1 MERRQP
7 AFRPRLLAPL
17 LLGIA
22 LATSG
27 CGGDDKDDGN
37 KLLMQGNLIGALH
50 GELAPALKDGLGL
63 EPALADLNTP
73 VETLDDVV
81 ILSDPNGV
89 ARPHPGLALLKQA
102 YESGRAIAI
111 ERVKAEEVQA
121 LLDTLGKRM
130 TFTLPD
136 GLEHIDLFAA
146 RRAGGDN
153 WYFIESGGAVLG
165 DEDDKGRARNER
177 RVHNFVAW
185 LKETKAADAKA
196 TASDNLA
203 DDDLQKLAEA
213 NIYDTPFYSD
223 YSQTFTLRYTVYAC
237 HSFTNNLDWYF
248 VTQSAQLNPSS
259 NWKNEKGQPGYGI
272 FFTDEYPHQ
281 WGQMRRYIFK
291 NYWQKDPGNGVV
303 PLDKHAPQTANNVTT
318 ISSGVSWQMGG
329 AMGFSGKSATGSLSI
344 GAQFSHSESFS
355 VSDVAVNDISGS
367 EGKRYMAAWEYKF
380 ADPANGYSYPN
391 YTDLKDAPLLARSN
405 FAPVN
410 QWIWSVPSDFSK
422 TVTDF
427 LSDFT
432 WINGESWG
440 AHNIL
445 YIPTKQATHQ
455 DYQNNSRII
464 TVPIESPPLLAISP
478 GQLEFGAAGDSQRI
492 TIVSALDWT
501 ATSNADWISV
511 QETSGAKT
519 DSNGKS
525 IHITAIT
532 NDSGENR
539 KDTVTLRSTD
549 GTELQTLTV
558 FQSSY

>member
-73 VETLDDVV
+73 VEALDDVV

-111 ERVKAEEVQA
+111 ERVKADEVQA

-213 NIYDTPFYSD
+213 NIYDAPYFNDYDQVFTIRWKLYS
-223 YSQTFTLRYTVYAC
+223 C
-237 HSFTNNLDWYF
+237 HSFKNGMDWYF
-248 VTQSAQLNPSS
+248 IEQSSNLNPSS
-259 NWKNEKGQPGYGI
+259 QWHNEKSS
-272 FFTDEYPHQ
+272 DSKRAHQ
-281 WGQMRRYIFK
+281 WGQMRRYSFS
-291 NYWQKDPGNGVV
+291 NYWETDPGNTT
-303 PLDKHAPQTANNVTT
+303 PLDKNAPQSANNAVT
-318 ISSGVSWQMGG
+318 IDSGVSWQMGG
-329 AMGFSGKSATGSLSI
+329 AMGFSGKSPSGSLSI
-344 GAQFSHSESFS
+344 GAEFSHSESFS
-355 VSDVAVNDISGS
+355 VSDVTIDNQSGRDGIS
-367 EGKRYMAAWEYKF
+367 YMAAWEYKF
-380 ADPANGYSYPN
+380 ADPADGDSHMWNS
-391 YTDLKDAPLLARSN
+391 DLKDAPLLARSN
-405 FAPVN
+405 FTPVN
-410 QWIWSVPSDFSK
+410 QWIWTVPSDFSRDTNK
-422 TVTDF
+422 F
-427 LSDFT
+427 KAEFT
-432 WINGESWG
+432 WVNGESWG
-440 AHNIL
+440 TGNSL
-445 YIPTKQATHQ
+445 WFPTTSADHT
-455 DYQNNSRII
+455 DYKSGSHEFW
-464 TVPIESPPLLAISP
+464 VPVERPPLLAIVP
-478 GQLEFGAAGDSQRI
+478 GQLDFNCAGETRTI
-492 TIVSALDWT
+492 TLASALDWT
-501 ATSNADWISV
+501 ATSDADWVSV
-511 QETSGAKT
+511 METSGGKT
-519 DSNGKS
+519 GDQGET
-525 IHITAIT
+525 IHITVDP
-532 NDSGENR
+532 NNSGTER
-539 KDTVTLRSTD
+539 TATVTLRSTD
-549 GTELQTLTV
+549 GREEQVLNV
-558 FQSSY
+558 FQSRY